1 MRQFQTHNI
10 PKDARG
16 AAVAIGNFDGVHL
29 GHQAIIDVARKQAK
43 KNNTPLGILTFE
55 PHPRTFFSKKHGKD
69 LPPFRLLNASARFHR
84 LEKLGVD
91 LILEI
96 PFDQELCEL
105 SDWDF
110 SQKIL
115 TDAFGLS
122 HVVVGS
128 DFCFGKGRQGN
139 ALSLSKHA
147 EQLGFGIT
155 IAELKNHGEHVISST
170 NIRKALAEANPKKA
184 AAMLGHWH
192 RIEGTVEHGE
202 KRGRT
207 LGYPTINIA
216 IDGLQAPAFGVYAV
230 ITDILTGPHAGHYKG
245 VASIGVRP
253 MFGQNKPNFETFI
266 FDFDGDL
273 YGETVSVGLIEYLR
287 DEENFDGIDSLI
299 TQMGSDCLSARKILE
314 EL

>member
-16 AAVAIGNFDGVHL
+16 AVVAIGNFDGVHL
-29 GHQAIIDVARKQAK
+29 GHQAIIDVARKEAE

-69 LPPFRLLNASARFHR
+69 LPPFRLLNASARLHR
-84 LEKLGVD
+84 LEKLAVD

-115 TDAFGLS
+115 ADAFGLS

-128 DFCFGKGRQGN
+128 DFCFGRGRQGN

-147 EQLGFGIT
+147 DQLGFGIT
-155 IAELKNHGEHVISST
+155 IAELKNHGKHVISST

-216 IDGLQAPAFGVYAV
+216 IDGLQTPAFGVYAV
-230 ITDILTGPHAGHYKG
+230 VADILTGPHAGQYKG

-266 FDFDGDL
+266 FDFDSDL

-299 TQMGSDCLSARKILE
+299 TQMGSDCLSAREILE
-314 EL
+314 KL

>member
-1 MRQFQTHNI
+1 MKRFQTHNI

-96 PFDQELCEL
+96 PFDQQLCEL

-155 IAELKNHGEHVISST
+155 IAELQNHGEHVISST

-192 RIEGTVEHGE
+192 RIEAPVEHGE
-202 KRGRT
+202 KRGRE
-207 LGYPTINIA
+207 LGFPTVNITIA
-216 IDGLQAPAFGVYAV
+216 GLQPPAFGVYAV
-230 ITDILTGPHAGHYKG
+230 LVDVLTGPHTGSYYG
-245 VASIGVRP
+245 VSSIGVRP
-253 MFGQNKPNFETFI
+253 MFGKNKPNCETFI
-266 FDFDGDL
+266 FDFNGDL
-273 YGETVSVGLIEYLR
+273 YGETVSVGLVEYLR
-287 DEENFDGIDSLI
+287 NEKTFKSVDALM
-299 TQMGSDCLSARKILE
+299 TQMDADSISARKILE
-314 EL
+314 KL

>member
-29 GHQAIIDVARKQAK
+29 GHKAIIDVARKQAEK
-43 KNNTPLGILTFE
+43 HNTPLGILTFE
-55 PHPRTFFSKKHGKD
+55 PHPRTFFSKKYGED
-69 LPPFRLLNASARFHR
+69 PAPFRLLNTSARFHQ

-91 LILEI
+91 LVLEI
-96 PFDQELCEL
+96 PFDQGLSEL

-139 ALSLSKHA
+139 ALSLSRHA
-147 EQLGFGIT
+147 AQLGFGIT

-202 KRGRT
+202 KRGRR

-216 IDGLQAPAFGVYAV
+216 IDGLQVPAFGVYAV
-230 ITDILTGPHAGHYKG
+230 ITDILTGPYAGRYKG

-266 FDFDGDL
+266 FDFEGDL

-287 DEENFDGIDSLI
+287 DEEKFDGIDSLI
-299 TQMGSDCLSARKILE
+299 TQMGSDCLRAREILGK
-314 EL
+314 L